1 MEKREMM
8 IMTMQTEILW
18 CMKED
23 TPLPY
28 HNSAVPHN
36 IIYH

>member
-1 MEKREMM
+1 MEKREM

-18 CMKED
+18 CMKWD

-28 HNSAVPHN
+28 HNSAVPHI